1 MKKIAFAL
9 ALILGAAVVLP
20 VVAAATAATAD
31 AQTRT
36 PGCRY
41 TSSDVS
47 KGYRC

>member
-1 MKKIAFAL
+1 VTKIAFAL

-20 VVAAATAATAD
+20 VVAAATAD